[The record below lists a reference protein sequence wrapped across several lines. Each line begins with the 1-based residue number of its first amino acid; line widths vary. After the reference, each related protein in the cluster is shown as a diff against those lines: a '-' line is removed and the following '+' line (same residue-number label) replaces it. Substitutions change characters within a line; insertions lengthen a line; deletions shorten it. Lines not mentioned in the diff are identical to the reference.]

1 MNYLKPKEVLVVL
14 GQLELN
20 NMNKKLLSIGLCLL
34 TVFGLTGCSS
44 TSDKSEEY
52 KDIGQSRFCIIKS
65 YYDGYEMYDKETG
78 EMYFTYHNNSTNYCN
93 GIIDLH
99 KTYEG
104 WDK

>member
-1 MNYLKPKEVLVVL
+1 
-14 GQLELN
+14 
-20 NMNKKLLSIGLCLL
+20 MNKKLLSIGLCLL

-65 YYDGYEMYDKETG
+65 YYVGYEMYDKETG

-93 GIIDLH
+93 GVIDLH

>member
-93 GIIDLH
+93 GVIDLH

>member
-1 MNYLKPKEVLVVL
+1 
-14 GQLELN
+14 
-20 NMNKKLLSIGLCLL
+20 MNKKLLSIGLCLL

-44 TSDKSEEY
+44 TSDKSEES

-93 GIIDLH
+93 GVIDLH

>member
-1 MNYLKPKEVLVVL
+1 
-14 GQLELN
+14 
-20 NMNKKLLSIGLCLL
+20 MNKKLLSIGLCLL

-65 YYDGYEMYDKETG
+65 YYDGYKMYDKETG

-93 GIIDLH
+93 GVIDLH

>member
-78 EMYFTYHNNSTNYCN
+78 EMYFTYHNNNTNYCN
-93 GIIDLH
+93 GVIDLH

>member
-1 MNYLKPKEVLVVL
+1 
-14 GQLELN
+14 
-20 NMNKKLLSIGLCLL
+20 MNKKLLSIGLCLL

-44 TSDKSEEY
+44 TSDKSKKY

-78 EMYFTYHNNSTNYCN
+78 EVYFTYHNNSTNYCN
-93 GIIDLH
+93 GVIDLH
-99 KTYEG
+99 KIYKG

>member
-34 TVFGLTGCSS
+34 TVSGLTGCSS
-44 TSDKSEEY
+44 TSDKSKKY
-52 KDIGQSRFCIIKS
+52 KDIGQSRICIIKS

-78 EMYFTYHNNSTNYCN
+78 EMYFTYHNNNTDYCN
-93 GIIDLH
+93 GVIDLH
-99 KTYEG
+99 KTYKG
-104 WDK
+104 RDK

>member
-1 MNYLKPKEVLVVL
+1 MNYLKPKEILAVLDQL
-14 GQLELN
+14 GLN
-20 NMNKKLLSIGLCLL
+20 NMKKKLLSIGLCLL

-78 EMYFTYHNNSTNYCN
+78 EMYFTYHNNSINYCN
-93 GIIDLH
+93 GVIDLH

>member
-1 MNYLKPKEVLVVL
+1 
-14 GQLELN
+14 
-20 NMNKKLLSIGLCLL
+20 MNKKLLSIGLCLL

-65 YYDGYEMYDKETG
+65 YYDGYEMY
-78 EMYFTYHNNSTNYCN
+78 FTYHDNSTDYCN
-93 GIIDLH
+93 GVIDLH

>member
-1 MNYLKPKEVLVVL
+1 MVLDQL
-14 GQLELN
+14 GLN
-20 NMNKKLLSIGLCLL
+20 NMKKKLLSIGLCLL

-44 TSDKSEEY
+44 TSDKSKKY

-93 GIIDLH
+93 GVIDLH

>member
-1 MNYLKPKEVLVVL
+1 
-14 GQLELN
+14 
-20 NMNKKLLSIGLCLL
+20 MNKKLLSIGLCLL

-65 YYDGYEMYDKETG
+65 YYDGYEMYVKETG
-78 EMYFTYHNNSTNYCN
+78 EVYFTYHNNSISYCN
-93 GIIDLH
+93 GVIDLH
-99 KTYEG
+99 KIYKG

>member
-1 MNYLKPKEVLVVL
+1 
-14 GQLELN
+14 
-20 NMNKKLLSIGLCLL
+20 MNKKLLSIGLCLL

-65 YYDGYEMYDKETG
+65 YYDGYE
-78 EMYFTYHNNSTNYCN
+78 
-93 GIIDLH
+93 
-99 KTYEG
+99 G